1 MIFMKNKFTKLR
13 DVMDIGKGQ
22 KGVLKSRYT
31 LVLGH

>member
-13 DVMDIGKGQ
+13 DVMDTGKGQ
-22 KGVLKSRYT
+22 KGFLKSRYT